1 MGSGNLEDEAVGR
14 GVSPFSSDA
23 IFHLVCSPS
32 VIFYDGRISINWPN
46 DLAIYDIK
54 VRSLRFA

>member
-1 MGSGNLEDEAVGR
+1 VGSGNLEDKAVGR

-32 VIFYDGRISINWPN
+32 VIFYDGRISIN
-46 DLAIYDIK
+46 
-54 VRSLRFA
+54 